1 MPYIMLP
8 MCELVKV
15 VLHISV
21 PTIYTLQLQYSFPL
35 RVHKLLILKL
45 LPGLYT
51 EGGMYITELEIA
63 VI

>member
-1 MPYIMLP
+1 
-8 MCELVKV
+8 MCELVLV
-15 VLHISV
+15 VLHISQFQL
-21 PTIYTLQLQYSFPL
+21 YTLQLQYSFHL